1 MMRIN
6 GGMMVLRKLYGKRIV
21 ALAMLGI
28 VVVAMAV
35 QVVAAE
41 FSADF
46 VMKSPG
52 EILPIRGKIFV
63 KNGLVRHEVSERGDR
78 QVTIVRPDQQ
88 VLWVLNADDKMY
100 LEVAY
105 QESDRRFDSWTSE
118 RESKAKYL
126 GKETISGFACKKYE
140 LIEEGNRSVYWVAEK
155 LAFPVKIESQDG
167 VLEYKNITEGGA
179 NDTLFL
185 PPADYERI
193 TMNDPVPVLP
203 PAGGTPDAGMR

>member
-1 MMRIN
+1 
-6 GGMMVLRKLYGKRIV
+6 MVLRKLYGNRFVTI
-21 ALAMLGI
+21 ALLGI
-28 VVVAMAV
+28 VLLAMAV
-35 QVVAAE
+35 QVVAEE

-52 EILPIRGKIFV
+52 EMLPIKGKVFV
-63 KNGLVRHEVSERGDR
+63 KNGLIRQEVSERGDR
-78 QVTIVRPDQQ
+78 QVTIVRPDQH

-100 LEVAY
+100 LEIAY
-105 QESDRRFDSWTSE
+105 EESDRKFDSWTSE

-126 GKETISGFACKKYE
+126 GKETISGVACKKYE
-140 LIEEGNRSVYWVAEK
+140 LVEEGNRSVYWVAEK
-155 LAFPVKIESQDG
+155 LNFPIKIEGLDG

-193 TMNDPVPVLP
+193 TMNDPTPALP
-203 PAGGTPDAGMR
+203 PVEGEKR

>member
-6 GGMMVLRKLYGKRIV
+6 GGMTVLRKLYVKRIV
-21 ALAMLGI
+21 TLALLGLVLSALA
-28 VVVAMAV
+28 VH
-35 QVVAAE
+35 VAAE
-41 FSADF
+41 EFSAEF

-52 EILPIRGKIFV
+52 EILPIRGKVFV
-63 KNGLVRHEVSERGDR
+63 KNGLIRHEVSERGDR

-88 VLWVLNADDKMY
+88 VLWILNADDKMY

-126 GKETISGFACKKYE
+126 GKETIAGVACKKYE
-140 LIEEGNRSVYWVAEK
+140 LMEEGNRSVYWVAEK
-155 LAFPVKIESQDG
+155 FNFPLKIESQDG
-167 VLEYKNITEGGA
+167 VLEYKNIVEGGA

-185 PPADYERI
+185 PPADFERI
-193 TMNDPVPVLP
+193 TMNDPTPVLP
-203 PAGGTPDAGMR
+203 PVEGAR